1 MYPQGARAL
10 KTLTNKLLKIS
21 ICPLNQTLHETLTNI
36 SAIYHATR
44 ASRLATYEN
53 PKLYCLEAVAEIFL
67 KTAIICFI
75 SIIEMNGH

>member
-1 MYPQGARAL
+1 MYPQGTL
-10 KTLTNKLLKIS
+10 KKLTNKLLKIS

>member
-1 MYPQGARAL
+1 MYPQGAL

-75 SIIEMNGH
+75 SIIEMKRH